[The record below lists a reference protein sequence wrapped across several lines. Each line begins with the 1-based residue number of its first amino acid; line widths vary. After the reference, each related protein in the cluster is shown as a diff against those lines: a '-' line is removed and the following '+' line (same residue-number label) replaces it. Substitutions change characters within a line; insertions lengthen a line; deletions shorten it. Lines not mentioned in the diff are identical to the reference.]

1 MTTILRAIHRFGWSR
16 PGLLISVLCA
26 LLGFGLAVQVRSN
39 SASGGLSSARQEDL
53 VLILDDLSSRED
65 RLRLQIS
72 SLQAARGRLTTSGD
86 QEAAALTEARG
97 RVTSL
102 GILAGTVA
110 AQGPGVQVT
119 VSDPGGKVDPET
131 LLGVIQEL
139 RAAGA
144 ETIQVA
150 DVRIGLDT
158 AVTGGQGSISI
169 DGTSLDAPY
178 VVLAIG
184 DPPTL
189 SAAMNIP
196 GGVTDMVSQAGGQVA
211 VEEQP
216 RLEIRALRALPERHY
231 AQPTDGD

>member
-1 MTTILRAIHRFGWSR
+1 MTTVLRAIHRFGWSR

-26 LLGFGLAVQVRSN
+26 LLGFGFAVQVQSN
-39 SASGGLSSARQEDL
+39 SASGGLAAARQEDL
-53 VLILDDLSSRED
+53 VLILDDLSSREE
-65 RLRLQIS
+65 RLRLQVS
-72 SLQAARGRLTTSGD
+72 SLQAAKSRLTTSGD

-97 RVTSL
+97 RATSL

-110 AQGPGVQVT
+110 AQGPGVRLT
-119 VSDPGGKVDPET
+119 ISDPASKVDPET

-144 ETIQVA
+144 ETIQVG
-150 DVRIGLDT
+150 DVRIGLDSS
-158 AVTGGQGSISI
+158 VTGGQGSITV
-169 DGTSLDAPY
+169 DDTQLEAPY

-184 DPPTL
+184 DPSTL

-196 GGVTDMVSQAGGQVA
+196 GGVTDMVSQAEGQLA

-216 RLEIRALRALPERHY
+216 HLEIRALRALPERHY
-231 AQPTDGD
+231 AQPSDGD